1 MTLRTKTLII
11 IGVTLVGLI
20 VLLYFISQT
29 ILLSSYAQLEERGVR
44 QNVERVQ
51 AALLDELATLNSTAG
66 DWAPWD
72 DTYAF
77 VEDRNEQY
85 IESNLLDSTL
95 ITLKLNFN
103 RDDSVIQA
111 KVLSARTG
119 VLEPANSGG

>member
-20 VLLYFISQT
+20 VLLYLISQT
-29 ILLSSYAQLEERGVR
+29 ILLGSYAQLEEQGVR

-51 AALLDELATLNSTAG
+51 AALLDKLATLNRTAG

-77 VEDRNEQY
+77 VEDQNEQY
-85 IESNLLDSTL
+85 IENNLPGSTL
-95 ITLKLNFN
+95 PNLKLNFMLFIN
-103 RDDSVIQA
+103 TSDQLVFGKA
-111 KVLSARTG
+111 V
-119 VLEPANSGG
+119 